1 MSMPLGRMVFVGF
14 IWVYALIYYLEV
26 MELDDSS
33 EWMTVAAVFWLFT
46 LFVGL
51 ELRSLLRALRSEK
64 GPGNPFNRQALIRI
78 AKDGRTQL
86 IILMAIYLFF
96 IPLIGFHS
104 SSFLAFCAFSL
115 ALGARGLM
123 WVLLGGVLVP
133 LIIYIIFTFFLKLT
147 LPSGILF

>member
-1 MSMPLGRMVFVGF
+1 MSMPLGRMVFSVF

-26 MELDDSS
+26 MGFDDSS

-64 GPGNPFNRQALIRI
+64 DLRNPFNRQTLIRV
-78 AKDGRTQL
+78 AKDSRTQL
-86 IILMAIYLFF
+86 MFLMVIYLFF
-96 IPLIGFHS
+96 IPLIGFYS

-115 ALGARGLM
+115 ALGARELM
-123 WVLLGGVLVP
+123 WVLLGGVLVS
-133 LIIYIIFTFFLKLT
+133 LIIYMIFTFFLKLT
-147 LPSGILF
+147 LPTGILF